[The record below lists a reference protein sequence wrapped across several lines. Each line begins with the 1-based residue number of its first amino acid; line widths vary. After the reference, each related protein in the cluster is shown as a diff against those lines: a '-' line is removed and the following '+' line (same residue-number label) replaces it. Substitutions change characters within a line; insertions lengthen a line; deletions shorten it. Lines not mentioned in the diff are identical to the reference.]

1 MPEQNDPA
9 KEPNGPWEN
18 YRPPARFK
26 VDPDGLSE
34 AEVAVLQECIDE
46 VNNAEFLAD
55 LMVFEPGKPDPRIC
69 TEADWVACGFD
80 RFLHGPH

>member
-34 AEVAVLQECIDE
+34 AEVFSLSVTRVTARGVRRGASAVMRNLY
-46 VNNAEFLAD
+46 F
-55 LMVFEPGKPDPRIC
+55 R
-69 TEADWVACGFD
+69 
-80 RFLHGPH
+80 